1 MAFDP
6 FLQEADVELVA
17 FDVLLARADVISLHA
32 PLTESTRGLFDAAAF
47 ARVRPGLILVNA
59 ARGALVDQDALL
71 AALDSGQ
78 VAAAALDVTDPEPLP
93 PDHPLLHRA
102 DVVVTPHI
110 ASATGAG
117 RVRLYQHAND
127 NAIAV
132 LSGGSSGG
140 TCHVVNPEVLRS

>member
-1 MAFDP
+1 
-6 FLQEADVELVA
+6 
-17 FDVLLARADVISLHA
+17 
-32 PLTESTRGLFDAAAF
+32 FDAAAF
-47 ARVRPGLILVNA
+47 ARVRPGVILVNA
-59 ARGALVDQDALL
+59 ARGGLVDHNALL

-117 RVRLYQHAND
+117 RVRLYQHAID

-140 TCHVVNPEVLRS
+140 TCHVVNPEVLRP